1 METVE
6 RLGTWS
12 RVMNGHRPEVVS
24 LAERLR
30 TVIVDFDPDVVEVPR
45 AGEGSVAYG
54 LGEKKMSEAYCYLMP
69 QNDRVNLGF
78 YHGVEVDDPDGLLE
92 GTGARLRHVK
102 DRQSASSD
110 RHRSRRTRGG
120 ARRLTAVPHP
130 DAIEAFDVRR
140 ETAGEACYA
149 LPKTGTIAPFITPAS
164 LVSRNSATPA
174 ISSGV
179 GQLT

>member
-102 DRQSASSD
+102 
-110 RHRSRRTRGG
+110 
-120 ARRLTAVPHP
+120 VHP
-130 DAIEAFDVRR
+130 DGDDSSPSI
-140 ETAGEACYA
+140 
-149 LPKTGTIAPFITPAS
+149 AS
-164 LVSRNSATPA
+164 LRALIVTARAERVA
-174 ISSGV
+174 ALG
-179 GQLT
+179 G